1 MSATLG
7 GTVAILLIAGAGWWA
22 APPPDPWGLGS
33 FDLSKDGAEQHD
45 LPGRLREISGL
56 ATTSDGR
63 LFAHDD
69 ERARVYELDPATGE
83 VLKRIDVGSG
93 GIPGDFEGIA
103 VVGDRFFLVESDG
116 TMYEFAEGEDKEDMA
131 YEKTDT
137 ELGRRCEVEGLAFD
151 EATSSLLLACK
162 STRGRDLRDHL
173 VIFGVPLE
181 TLLPD
186 PEPRFK
192 IPWRSLRDVDARGR
206 LHPSGIEVHPRSGRI
221 FVVAAREEGIVEI
234 SRDGDFV
241 AAAELPHSRHR
252 QPEGIAFHEFDL
264 LVADEASGKT
274 ATLTRYGRLTVEDGS
289 R

>member
-1 MSATLG
+1 MAS
-7 GTVAILLIAGAGWWA
+7 
-22 APPPDPWGLGS
+22 PQDPWGLGA
-33 FDLSKDGAEQHD
+33 FDLTKDGARQHD

-69 ERARVYELDPATGE
+69 ERARVYELDPVTGE

-103 VVGDRFFLVESDG
+103 VVGDRFFIVESDG
-116 TMYEFAEGEDKEDMA
+116 TLYEFAEGEHKENVP

-137 ELGRRCEVEGLAFD
+137 GLARRCEVEGLAFD
-151 EATSSLLLACK
+151 DATSSFLLACK
-162 STRGRDLRDHL
+162 TTRGRDLRDHL

-186 PEPRFK
+186 PEPRFR

-206 LHPSGIEVHPRSGRI
+206 LHPSGVEVHPRSGRI

-234 SRDGDFV
+234 GRDGAFV

-252 QPEGIAFHEFDL
+252 QPEGIAFHDSDL
-264 LVADEASGKT
+264 LIADEAAGKT
-274 ATLTRYGRLTVEDGS
+274 ATLTRYGRVSDEDAP